1 MDADLVEPVKSAGKL
16 LLAQDP
22 ALKRAPQ
29 FTTNWVDLSMERSS
43 RATL

>member
-1 MDADLVEPVKSAGKL
+1 MDADLVEPVKTADKL

-22 ALKRAPQ
+22 ALKHAPQ
-29 FTTNWVDLSMERSS
+29 FTTWVALSIEPFS